1 MLYAFSIGFPKM
13 EELTGRLFSAT
24 YEEGENISSIECLSR
39 ISKEL
44 GLEGVEE
51 MLWTDAMKREVIEQ
65 DDFAKDDMEIK

>member
-51 MLWTDAMKREVIEQ
+51 VIEQ

>member
-1 MLYAFSIGFPKM
+1 MSK
-13 EELTGRLFSAT
+13 EEL
-24 YEEGENISSIECLSR
+24 R

-51 MLWTDAMKREVIEQ
+51 MLRTDAMKREVIEQ